1 MTNTA
6 RRTGARGRS
15 AMAVSLSELD
25 RRIIELVSRQRV
37 VTSRQL
43 ELLFSDTPGR
53 TLRHRTERL
62 HRSGLLGRSRPY
74 RERGSAPYHLWPS
87 RRADVLVHGTPVS
100 RGGERDEPNPLFLAH
115 AAGVTELYAL
125 LSTQADS
132 LGLRLD
138 RFEREP
144 RERFRA
150 QGQSRMLAP
159 DALVELRDS
168 DERSLLAFVE
178 LDLGTMSSTRL
189 KLKVDAYATYAA
201 HAVWSEHYEFCPCL
215 LFLTTSEARSIGFLK
230 ALAGLL
236 RKIAN
241 DGRGSRAQDISWFAA
256 GACAMARTPERALS
270 EPCWDDLTLSG
281 SGLTLTDCLNT
292 ARAPYDRWL
301 AHQESERIAREE
313 QLGLLHTDPC
323 KLREHLRE
331 GEGFHLDSYLKRFGE
346 SGHTALRAL
355 IDAEEPPDA
364 LEREALF
371 ALARYIGDEQLIEGD
386 WDGPCEPP
394 TPADQTAVDALVERR
409 RAEQKT
415 LLATL
420 GARYGEGPSIR
431 SIREMLERDGLLPH
445 LDEGELQEHAQS
457 DRRARARQRELRS
470 AYFHRRER
478 EARRWARENGLRA
491 WLHGP
496 SPYYRQV
503 DKRWL
508 AFCTNCREIDF
519 PLPEE
524 KLDRWGNVPK
534 RERRCLFCASRTLA
548 TWEHRHWRLGDPPVT
563 SKEQGR

>member
-1 MTNTA
+1 MTSTA
-6 RRTGARGRS
+6 RRTNARGRN
-15 AMAVSLSELD
+15 AMATVSLSELD
-25 RRIIELVSRQRV
+25 WRIVELVSRHRV

-43 ELLFSDTPGR
+43 ELLLCDTPGR

-62 HRSGLLGRSRPY
+62 HRAGLLGRSRPY

-100 RGGERDEPNPLFLAH
+100 RGGEPNPLFLAH

-125 LSTQADS
+125 LATQAGS

-150 QGQSRMLAP
+150 QGQSRVLAP

-168 DERSLLAFVE
+168 DGRSLLAFVE
-178 LDLGTMSSTRL
+178 VDLGTMSSTRL

-215 LFLTTSEARSIGFLK
+215 LFLTTSEARAIGFLK
-230 ALAGLL
+230 ALSALL
-236 RKIAN
+236 RKMAGK
-241 DGRGSRAQDISWFAA
+241 DGRGGRAEDISWFAA
-256 GACAMARTPERALS
+256 GACPMARTPERALS
-270 EPCWDDLTLSG
+270 ESCWDDLTLSG
-281 SGLTLTDCLNT
+281 SGLTLTDCLGT

-301 AHQESERIAREE
+301 AHQESERRAREE
-313 QLGLLHTDPC
+313 QLGRLHSDPC
-323 KLREHLRE
+323 ALREHLRE
-331 GEGFHLDSYLKRFGE
+331 GQGFYLDSYLERFGKP
-346 SGHTALRAL
+346 GHTVLRAL
-355 IDAEEPPDA
+355 IDTEKRPDA
-364 LEREALF
+364 SEREALF

-386 WDGPCEPP
+386 WDGPGGPP
-394 TPADQTAVDALVERR
+394 APADQAAVDALAERR
-409 RAEQKT
+409 RAEQET

-420 GARYGEGPSIR
+420 CAGCGDGPSIR
-431 SIREMLERDGLLPH
+431 STRAMLERDGLLAH
-445 LDEGELQEHAQS
+445 MDEAELQERAES
-457 DRRARARQRELRS
+457 DSRARARQRELRS
-470 AYFHRRER
+470 AYFARRER
-478 EARRWARENGLRA
+478 EARRWARGNGPRA

-508 AFCTNCREIDF
+508 AFCTDCCEIDF

-524 KLDRWGNVPK
+524 KADRWGNVPK

-548 TWEHRHWRLGDPPVT
+548 TWEHRYWRLGDPPAT
-563 SKEQGR
+563 SKERGR